1 MDNTSP
7 NGDIGSAPAESATA
21 PVAAT
26 TTDTEASG
34 SSPIESSPDQ
44 PGSLTTDATTQATDP
59 PGWAP
64 SAYKRFQESQAQAK
78 ELKEWRQNLEQSW
91 GPVLKHSPQQIQEM
105 LGWYQRAA
113 ADPVAHAT
121 QLLAELQ
128 ADERYRPQVASQ
140 AARILQGLRQS
151 QPREDPEPQPD
162 LVAENGTPV
171 YSAPRLREWREWD
184 AKRSQAAIET
194 RLTEALK
201 PLRELQQERQQTALR
216 QQASD
221 AAAKQYEA
229 AKSWH
234 GFKEHEAEVAKAFN
248 DNPAWSLQDA
258 YLHVLHTK
266 ILPSIPARAQAQV
279 VADLQSKAAAQTLNP
294 AGTTKPAA
302 PDFKG
307 DFKAALEYHAGKR

>member
-1 MDNTSP
+1 MQE
-7 NGDIGSAPAESATA
+7 AEKRWQ
-21 PVAAT
+21 
-26 TTDTEASG
+26 DT
-34 SSPIESSPDQ
+34 
-44 PGSLTTDATTQATDP
+44 
-59 PGWAP
+59 
-64 SAYKRFQESQAQAK
+64 
-78 ELKEWRQNLEQSW
+78 EQSW
-91 GPVLKHSPQQIQEM
+91 GPILKHSPQQINEM

-151 QPREDPEPQPD
+151 QPREEPEPQPD

-184 AKRSQAAIET
+184 SKRSGAAMEA

-201 PLRELQQERQQTALR
+201 PLREMQQERQQTALR
-216 QQASD
+216 QQAD
-221 AAAKQYEA
+221 TAAAKQYEA

-234 GFKEHEAEVAKAFN
+234 GFKEHEAEIAEAFN
-248 DNPAWSLQDA
+248 KNRDWNLQDA

-266 ILPSIPARAQAQV
+266 ILPTIPARAQAQV

-294 AGTTKPAA
+294 SGASKPAS
-302 PDFKG
+302 PNFNG
-307 DFKAALEYHAGKR
+307 DFKAALEYHAAKR